1 MMQKIKVLVGDD
13 GEKKLS
19 TIEITYGNEEF
30 IFIEIF
36 LLEII

>member
-19 TIEITYGNEEF
+19 IIEITYGNEEF
-30 IFIEIF
+30 IFLEIF